1 MATRIAAL
9 LLVATSLLVP
19 PALLA
24 AETSI
29 EARLHVLEA
38 KEAIRTL
45 LFNYGRYVD
54 DRNWEAFA
62 NLFAENGGTWNG
74 GMGIARGHDEIV
86 QMMSS
91 TLGTAN
97 NVGAGGS
104 GLSNIHLLGN
114 EIITVDG
121 DSATSLSKWVFVMT
135 AEDNGPDVVFVG
147 RYEDEFVRENGE
159 WKFKLRTVTSDIAR
173 PVALPGLD
181 TDGN

>member
-1 MATRIAAL
+1 MKSPTAAVLALAL
-9 LLVATSLLVP
+9 LFLSPAAT
-19 PALLA
+19 A
-24 AETSI
+24 ADASI

-62 NLFAENGGTWNG
+62 ELFAENGGTWNG
-74 GMGIARGHDEIV
+74 GMGIARGRGEIV
-86 QMMSS
+86 AMMTS
-91 TLGTAN
+91 TLGTAA
-97 NVGAGGS
+97 NVGADGS
-104 GLSNIHLLGN
+104 GMSNLHLMGN

-121 DSATSLSKWVFVMT
+121 DTATSLSKWVFVMT

-147 RYEDEFVRENGE
+147 RYNDEFVRENGE
-159 WKFKLRTVTSDIAR
+159 WKFRLRTVTSDIAR

-181 TDGN
+181 TGN

>member
-1 MATRIAAL
+1 MKTTTTAVLLSFAL
-9 LLVATSLLVP
+9 LTAGTPLFGADASL
-19 PALLA
+19 
-24 AETSI
+24 E
-29 EARLHVLEA
+29 ERLHVLEA
-38 KEAIRTL
+38 KEEIRAL
-45 LFNYGRYVD
+45 LFSYGRYVD

-62 NLFAENGGTWNG
+62 ALFADDNGTWNG

-86 QMMSS
+86 QMMST

-97 NVGAGGS
+97 NVGANGAGM
-104 GLSNIHLLGN
+104 SNVHLLGN

-121 DSATSLSKWVFVMT
+121 DTATSLSKWVFVMT

-147 RYEDEFVRENGE
+147 RYNDEFIRENGA

-173 PVALPGLD
+173 PVTLPGLD

>member
-1 MATRIAAL
+1 MKSTI
-9 LLVATSLLVP
+9 T
-19 PALLA
+19 ALLA
-24 AETSI
+24 LALLAVTPALRAAEAAV

-62 NLFAENGGTWNG
+62 ELFAEDGGTWNG
-74 GMGIARGHDEIV
+74 GMGIARGRDEIIR
-86 QMMSS
+86 MMSS
-91 TLGTAN
+91 TLGTDA
-97 NVGAGGS
+97 NVGANGS
-104 GLSNIHLLGN
+104 GMSNLHLMGN
-114 EIITVDG
+114 EIIAVDG
-121 DSATSLSKWVFVMT
+121 DAATALSKWVFVMT
-135 AEDNGPDVVFVG
+135 AADDGPDVVFVG

-181 TDGN
+181 TGN